1 MFFQRKLSQIYTLTQ
16 PHSIQHS
23 TLLSFLYVYKEA
35 VLKSIL
41 VYNFKSLFR
50 LEYWMEKHCTT
61 AEIFQSISQV
71 SHTISPTQQN
81 KKIAA
86 VIFYMNY
93 FFLCL
98 CAHKKICTWVFI
110 DHYYFYWS
118 VIWELKHVLHKL
130 SSTFLNPWRSFVT
143 FCNRIATMII
153 RGTAWWSSLYFS
165 SVPHVVT
172 KYLIVVSERGSL
184 YTNESLTVCHK
195 KYTKSLSLLLYFKLV
210 SVNTA
215 TPVYT
220 RKILDLMRLK
230 YVKCSIESVALKQ
243 IISQR
248 LDEFMSVILHSEI
261 ESAEK
266 YIVG

>member
-1 MFFQRKLSQIYTLTQ
+1 MY
-16 PHSIQHS
+16 
-23 TLLSFLYVYKEA
+23 LSFYRPLLFLLICDLRVEA
-35 VLKSIL
+35 CTPQTLK
-41 VYNFKSLFR
+41 Y
-50 LEYWMEKHCTT
+50 
-61 AEIFQSISQV
+61 
-71 SHTISPTQQN
+71 
-81 KKIAA
+81 
-86 VIFYMNY
+86 
-93 FFLCL
+93 
-98 CAHKKICTWVFI
+98 
-110 DHYYFYWS
+110 
-118 VIWELKHVLHKL
+118 L
-130 SSTFLNPWRSFVT
+130 SKPMTVVRYI
-143 FCNRIATMII
+143 CNRIATMII

-243 IISQR
+243 IISQH
-248 LDEFMSVILHSEI
+248 LDEFMSGILRSEI